1 MKNLKKTIL
10 TINVVL
16 PIHNKMPR
24 IKYKDNYLKGAN
36 RMVNWLNFLMLIF
49 ASFRLT
55 RLIVYD
61 TLTEFLRRP
70 FHNTVEEVLPDGK
83 TESYIEIKGTG
94 IRYWIGELLSC
105 HWCTGFWSTVIVYSS
120 YLLWP
125 RYAIPV
131 ITILAIAGC
140 ASIIQTSLEKD

>member
-1 MKNLKKTIL
+1 
-10 TINVVL
+10 
-16 PIHNKMPR
+16 MPR
-24 IKYKDNYLKGAN
+24 IRYKDNYLKGAN

-70 FHNTVEEVLPDGK
+70 FHKSVEEVLPDGK

-105 HWCTGFWSTVIVYSS
+105 HWCTGFWSTVVVYSS
-120 YLLWP
+120 YLFWP

-140 ASIIQTSLEKD
+140 SSIIQTWLEKD

>member
-1 MKNLKKTIL
+1 LNIREGCSGMPQWFDFIL
-10 TINVVL
+10 
-16 PIHNKMPR
+16 
-24 IKYKDNYLKGAN
+24 
-36 RMVNWLNFLMLIF
+36 LIF

-61 TLTEFLRRP
+61 TITEFLRRP
-70 FHNTVEEVLPDGK
+70 FHKTIEETLPDGS
-83 TESYIEIKGTG
+83 TETFIEIKGTG

-105 HWCTGFWSTVIVYSS
+105 HWCTGFWCTILIYLS

-125 RYAIPV
+125 TYANPV

-140 ASIIQTSLEKD
+140 ASILQTFIEKD

>member
-1 MKNLKKTIL
+1 
-10 TINVVL
+10 
-16 PIHNKMPR
+16 
-24 IKYKDNYLKGAN
+24 
-36 RMVNWLNFLMLIF
+36 MVNWLNFLMLIF